1 MHPHR
6 AKTPSSSHK
15 QPSRKSQSKQAIT
28 EITIENTY
36 VSQNQQSPSPARS
49 VLGESLQS
57 SIIIQDA
64 EERKQ
69 TEEDFVTDR
78 LTEQSQDKQLHSYT
92 LLEADDERISN

>member
-1 MHPHR
+1 
-6 AKTPSSSHK
+6 
-15 QPSRKSQSKQAIT
+15 
-28 EITIENTY
+28 